1 MAIAFFNISFS
12 SLILAISF
20 FKALTSFNV
29 ITSFSSTLISFTS
42 LTQPLI
48 VDFAMPYSLLSSA
61 KLAPDLNNF
70 TSLIQPLIVD
80 FAMPYS

>member
-1 MAIAFFNISFS
+1 MAIAFLAKARLWCNISFS

-61 KLAPDLNNF
+61 NSFL
-70 TSLIQPLIVD
+70 T
-80 FAMPYS
+80 